1 MNDLNS
7 VLLEGVLV
15 ENPKASTSPDGQAR
29 CNFIVT
35 TVWEDMRHEGRKT
48 ETFYFD
54 VVVYGQLGQKCLDDL
69 KAGRGVRVVGRLKR
83 ENSTDPEGEYHP
95 EIKIVAEHVEFR
107 PLKSER
113 GE

>member
-7 VLLEGVLV
+7 VLLECVLV
-15 ENPKASTSPDGQAR
+15 ENPKASISPDGQAR

-35 TVWEDMRHEGRKT
+35 TVWEKKEPFHFG
-48 ETFYFD
+48 
-54 VVVYGQLGQKCLDDL
+54 VVAYGQLGQKCLYEL

-83 ENSTDPEGEYHP
+83 ESSTDPEGEYHS
-95 EIKIVAEHVEFR
+95 EIKIVAEHVEFK
-107 PLKSER
+107 PLK

>member
-1 MNDLNS
+1 MMNSLNS
-7 VLLEGVLV
+7 VLLEGVLA
-15 ENPKASTSPDGQAR
+15 EDPKTSTSPDGQAR
-29 CNFIVT
+29 CNFVVT
-35 TVWEDMRHEGRKT
+35 TVEGRKK
-48 ETFYFD
+48 EPFHFG
-54 VVVYGQLGQKCLDDL
+54 VVAYGQLGQKCLYDL

-83 ENSTDPEGEYHP
+83 ESSTDPEGEYHP

>member
-1 MNDLNS
+1 MNDLSS
-7 VLLEGVLV
+7 VLLEGVLA
-15 ENPKASTSPDGQAR
+15 EDPKASTSPDGQAR

-35 TVWEDMRHEGRKT
+35 TVEGRKK
-48 ETFYFD
+48 EPFHFG
-54 VVVYGQLGQKCLDDL
+54 VVAYGQLGQKCLYDL
-69 KAGRGVRVVGRLKR
+69 KAGRGVRVVGRLRR
-83 ENSTDPEGEYHP
+83 ESSTEGKSRP